1 MELVDVYDQNGNRT
15 GKIVERGTPL
25 LEGEYILA
33 VGMWIVNGKNEI
45 FLTKRSPEKS
55 YAPNKWEN
63 TGGHVQAGEDCLA
76 AVIRE
81 LREETGV
88 AVSAEQVTLLGGTMC
103 GGEAT
108 GHYLGQTF
116 GVRMDFDLCAVRLQ
130 SGETCGAQ
138 WVDYAA
144 FCRMAESGA
153 LAPSVTAHL
162 ENYKESFL
170 KFIGQG
176 ADTLPE
182 KGWNQSK

>member
-1 MELVDVYDQNGNRT
+1 MELVDVYDRNGNRT
-15 GKIVERGTPL
+15 GKVVERGTPL

-33 VGMWIVNGKNEI
+33 VGMWIVDSQNRI
-45 FLTKRSPEKS
+45 FLTKRSSEKS

-130 SGETCGAQ
+130 SG
-138 WVDYAA
+138 
-144 FCRMAESGA
+144 
-153 LAPSVTAHL
+153 
-162 ENYKESFL
+162 
-170 KFIGQG
+170 
-176 ADTLPE
+176 
-182 KGWNQSK
+182 

>member
-1 MELVDVYDQNGNRT
+1 MELIDVYDRNGNRT
-15 GKIVERGTPL
+15 GKVVERGTPL

-130 SGETCGAQ
+130 SGETCDAQ

-162 ENYKESFL
+162 ENYKKSFL
-170 KFIGQG
+170 KFIGQA
-176 ADTLPE
+176 ADALPE
-182 KGWNQSK
+182 KG

>member
-1 MELVDVYDQNGNRT
+1 MELIDVYDRNGNRT
-15 GKIVERGTPL
+15 GKVVERGTPL

-130 SGETCGAQ
+130 SGETCDAQ

-162 ENYKESFL
+162 ENYKELSL
-170 KFIGQG
+170 IHI
-176 ADTLPE
+176 
-182 KGWNQSK
+182 

>member
-1 MELVDVYDQNGNRT
+1 MELIDVYDRNGNRT
-15 GKIVERGTPL
+15 GKVVERGTPL

-130 SGETCGAQ
+130 SGETCDAQ

-162 ENYKESFL
+162 EIYKESFL
-170 KFIGQG
+170 KFIGQA
-176 ADTLPE
+176 ADALPE
-182 KGWNQSK
+182 KG

>member
-1 MELVDVYDQNGNRT
+1 MELIDVYDRNGNRT
-15 GKIVERGTPL
+15 GKVVERGTPL

-33 VGMWIVNGKNEI
+33 VGMWIVDSQNRI
-45 FLTKRSPEKS
+45 FLTKRSSEKS

-130 SGETCGAQ
+130 SGETCDAQ

-162 ENYKESFL
+162 ENYKEGFL
-170 KFIGQG
+170 KFIGQA
-176 ADTLPE
+176 ADALPE
-182 KGWNQSK
+182 KG

>member
-1 MELVDVYDQNGNRT
+1 M
-15 GKIVERGTPL
+15 
-25 LEGEYILA
+25 
-33 VGMWIVNGKNEI
+33 
-45 FLTKRSPEKS
+45 
-55 YAPNKWEN
+55 
-63 TGGHVQAGEDCLA
+63 
-76 AVIRE
+76 IRE

-130 SGETCGAQ
+130 SGETCDAQ

-170 KFIGQG
+170 KFIGQA
-176 ADTLPE
+176 ADALPE
-182 KGWNQSK
+182 KG